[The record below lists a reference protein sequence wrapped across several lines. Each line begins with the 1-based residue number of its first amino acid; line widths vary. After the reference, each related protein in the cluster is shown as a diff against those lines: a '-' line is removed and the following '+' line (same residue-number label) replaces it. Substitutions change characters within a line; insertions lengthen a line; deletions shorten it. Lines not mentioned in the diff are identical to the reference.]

1 MRNSIFK
8 QYFLMISAV
17 ILISIFSLG
26 AVLLLISSNQ
36 LVYNK
41 KKIITDQYMELYN
54 YMIDF
59 GQTGNTVKNIFNDFK
74 EYEEK
79 FNGNIIITDSL
90 GNILNNSFDN
100 DEKNSISHNVL
111 TVLDNNP
118 TYFYG
123 NLDGFYSE
131 DYHIVASRVELKNA
145 EFYLFLVKPDINE
158 WGIVQTIMSL
168 FGISFIIEFIF
179 LFILTYFVSRNTVRP
194 LVQMSV
200 AAKKLSKGDFST
212 RINIDEKN
220 EIGDL
225 ANALNEMAISL
236 ENSET
241 MRKNFIANVS
251 HELKTPMTSISGFV
265 DGILDGT
272 IPESEHK
279 KYLEIVSFESKRL
292 SRLVVSML
300 NMAKFESG
308 EVELNYSKVNINS
321 SIIKCLLSFEKQIN
335 DKNIDIYGL
344 DKESIIIYADNDL
357 IYQVI
362 YNLVE
367 NAIKFVNQKGY
378 IEFNLSVEND
388 IFTFSIKNSGDGIKA
403 DDIPLIFDKFY
414 KSDKSRSLDK
424 TGVGLGLY
432 IANSIINLHDGSIH
446 VNSESGMY
454 TEFVFSIPAK
464 KSFDKGKK
472 N

>member
-179 LFILTYFVSRNTVRP
+179 LFILTYFVSRNTVASFGTDECCR
-194 LVQMSV
+194 
-200 AAKKLSKGDFST
+200 KK
-212 RINIDEKN
+212 
-220 EIGDL
+220 
-225 ANALNEMAISL
+225 
-236 ENSET
+236 
-241 MRKNFIANVS
+241 
-251 HELKTPMTSISGFV
+251 
-265 DGILDGT
+265 
-272 IPESEHK
+272 
-279 KYLEIVSFESKRL
+279 
-292 SRLVVSML
+292 
-300 NMAKFESG
+300 
-308 EVELNYSKVNINS
+308 
-321 SIIKCLLSFEKQIN
+321 IIKGRFFN
-335 DKNIDIYGL
+335 KN
-344 DKESIIIYADNDL
+344 
-357 IYQVI
+357 
-362 YNLVE
+362 
-367 NAIKFVNQKGY
+367 
-378 IEFNLSVEND
+378 
-388 IFTFSIKNSGDGIKA
+388 
-403 DDIPLIFDKFY
+403 
-414 KSDKSRSLDK
+414 
-424 TGVGLGLY
+424 
-432 IANSIINLHDGSIH
+432 
-446 VNSESGMY
+446 
-454 TEFVFSIPAK
+454 
-464 KSFDKGKK
+464 
-472 N
+472 

>member
-1 MRNSIFK
+1 M
-8 QYFLMISAV
+8 M
-17 ILISIFSLG
+17 
-26 AVLLLISSNQ
+26 
-36 LVYNK
+36 
-41 KKIITDQYMELYN
+41 
-54 YMIDF
+54 
-59 GQTGNTVKNIFNDFK
+59 
-74 EYEEK
+74 
-79 FNGNIIITDSL
+79 
-90 GNILNNSFDN
+90 
-100 DEKNSISHNVL
+100 KNSISHNVL

-388 IFTFSIKNSGDGIKA
+388 IFTFSIKIVA
-403 DDIPLIFDKFY
+403 
-414 KSDKSRSLDK
+414 
-424 TGVGLGLY
+424 
-432 IANSIINLHDGSIH
+432 
-446 VNSESGMY
+446 
-454 TEFVFSIPAK
+454 TELKQMIYH
-464 KSFDKGKK
+464 
-472 N
+472 